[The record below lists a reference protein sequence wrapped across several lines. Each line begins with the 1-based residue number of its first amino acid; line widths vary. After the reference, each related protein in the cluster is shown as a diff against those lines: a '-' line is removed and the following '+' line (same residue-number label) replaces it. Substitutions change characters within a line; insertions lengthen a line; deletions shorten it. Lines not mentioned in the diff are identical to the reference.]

1 MAPVWQ
7 DRTQAGDE
15 LARELGDYADAP
27 SAIVLGI
34 PRGGVEVARR
44 VADRL
49 HVPLDIV
56 VVRKIG
62 APGAPEFAAGAV
74 DADGNV
80 YANPYAL
87 VTDEWLSA
95 AAVAEHAEIARR
107 ADAYRGG
114 RPAPDVTG
122 KTVLVVD
129 DGIATGL
136 TARAAVRWLRSRGA
150 SHVVIAA
157 PVIAPDTVAMLAADA
172 DDVVA
177 LESPNGFGAVGAYY
191 ADFPQLADADVV
203 RLLAGM

>member
-1 MAPVWQ
+1 MWQ

-15 LARELGDYADAP
+15 LARELGAYADAP
-27 SAIVLGI
+27 STIVLGI

-49 HVPLDIV
+49 HLPLDIA

-74 DADGNV
+74 DTDGNV
-80 YANPYAL
+80 YANPYAR
-87 VTDEWLSA
+87 VADEWLRQ
-95 AAVAEHAEIARR
+95 AAVPERAEIARR
-107 ADAYRGG
+107 ADAYRQG
-114 RPAPDVTG
+114 RVAPDVTG

-136 TARAAVRWLRSRGA
+136 TARAAACWLRGRGA
-150 SHVVIAA
+150 ARVVVAA

-172 DDVVA
+172 DEVVA
-177 LESPNGFGAVGAYY
+177 LESPRGFGAVGAYF
-191 ADFPQLADADVV
+191 ADFPQLTDADVV
-203 RLLAGM
+203 RLLKV

>member
-1 MAPVWQ
+1 MWQ

-15 LARELGDYADAP
+15 LARELGDYADTP

-49 HVPLDIV
+49 RLPLDIV

-87 VTDEWLSA
+87 VTDEWLRQ
-95 AAVAEHAEIARR
+95 AAVPERAEILRR
-107 ADAYRGG
+107 ADAYREG
-114 RPAPDVTG
+114 RAAPDVTG

-136 TARAAVRWLRSRGA
+136 TARAAVRWLRLRGA
-150 SHVVIAA
+150 SRVVIAA

-172 DDVVA
+172 EDVVA
-177 LESPNGFGAVGAYY
+177 LESPRGFGAVGAYY
-191 ADFPQLADADVV
+191 ADFPQLTDASVV
-203 RLLAGM
+203 RLLAGR

>member
-1 MAPVWQ
+1 MWQ
-7 DRTQAGDE
+7 DRSQAGDE
-15 LARELGDYADAP
+15 LAHALGAYAGAA
-27 SAIVLGI
+27 STIVLGI

-49 HVPLDIV
+49 GLPLDVV

-62 APGAPEFAAGAV
+62 APGSPEFAAGAV

-80 YANPYAL
+80 YANPYAG
-87 VTDEWLSA
+87 VPAEWLRQ
-95 AAVAEHAEIARR
+95 AAVPEQAEIVRR

-114 RPAPDVTG
+114 RVAPDVAG
-122 KTVLVVD
+122 KTVIVVD

-136 TARAAVRWLRSRGA
+136 TAQAAVRWLRSRGSA
-150 SHVVIAA
+150 QIVIAA

-172 DDVVA
+172 DEVVA
-177 LESPNGFGAVGAYY
+177 LESPRGFGAVGAYY

-203 RLLAGM
+203 RLLERK